1 MRARLSVCAHG
12 RTLSRCL
19 EPRAYSCLRIV
30 IVRDGSAF
38 LHSKANAYPV
48 NVGDIAVLG
57 VDAAVG
63 LEPEGR
69 VTLTTL
75 FLDIE
80 YVSDLVFWHHPSSP
94 PDRLE
99 ARRITDRFS
108 AVPVRVLRIGEEHT
122 EELGPM
128 LDGFTALSSEACTES
143 EFARMQALWFS
154 ILDVL
159 DPYLRPA
166 LIGDLLPRKRVSG
179 RRFAPTREEARR
191 VRALLDGEPARAWSL
206 RELAGIVHLSPR
218 QLTEVFTRAY
228 GRTPLGYLTA
238 RRVEEMARL
247 LRETDQPVVDVA
259 HSVGWRSRNRA
270 TVAFR
275 QVTGVTP
282 SQYRASVRE
291 RAALAPI

>member
-1 MRARLSVCAHG
+1 MDVCHPVRARN
-12 RTLSRCL
+12 RTVSRCL
-19 EPRAYSCLRIV
+19 GPWAYSCLRIV
-30 IVRDGSAF
+30 IVREGSAF
-38 LHSKANAYPV
+38 LHSRADAHPV

-63 LEPEGR
+63 VEPEGR
-69 VTLTTL
+69 VVLTTL

-80 YVSDLVFWHHPSSP
+80 YVTDLVFWHHPSSP
-94 PDRLE
+94 VDRLE
-99 ARRITDRFS
+99 ARRIADGFS
-108 AVPVRVLRIGEEHT
+108 TVPVRVLRIVEEHT
-122 EELGPM
+122 DQLSPM
-128 LDGFTALSSEACTES
+128 LDEFITLSAAACTEP
-143 EFARMQALWFS
+143 EFARIQMLWFS

-166 LIGDLLPRKRVSG
+166 LIGDLPPRKRVSRG
-179 RRFAPTREEARR
+179 TFVPIREEAHQ
-191 VRALLDGEPARAWSL
+191 VRELLDGEPARAWSL
-206 RELAGIVHLSPR
+206 RELAGAVHLSPR

-247 LRETDQPVVDVA
+247 LRETDQPVADVA
-259 HSVGWRSRNRA
+259 HRVGWRSRNRA

-282 SQYRASVRE
+282 SQYRADRRE
-291 RAALAPI
+291 RAALAQL

>member
-12 RTLSRCL
+12 RTLARCIG
-19 EPRAYSCLRIV
+19 PRAYSCLRIV
-30 IVRDGSAF
+30 VVRDGSAF
-38 LHSKANAYPV
+38 LHIRADAYPV

-63 LEPEGR
+63 VEPEGR

-80 YVSDLVFWHHPSSP
+80 YVTDLVFWHHPASP
-94 PDRLE
+94 ADRLE
-99 ARRITDRFS
+99 ARRIADRFS
-108 AVPVRVLRIGEEHT
+108 TVPVRVVRIGEEST
-122 EELGPM
+122 ELLAPM
-128 LDGFTALSSEACTES
+128 LDGFTALSSEAYTES
-143 EFARMQALWFS
+143 EFARMQSLWFS

-159 DPYLRPA
+159 DPHLRPA
-166 LIGDLLPRKRVSG
+166 LIGDLPPRKRVSRG
-179 RRFAPTREEARR
+179 TFAPIREEARR

-228 GRTPLGYLTA
+228 GRTPLGYLTV

-247 LRETDQPVVDVA
+247 LRETDQPVADVA

-282 SQYRASVRE
+282 SQYRASLRE
-291 RAALAPI
+291 RAALARL